1 MAMCYARS
9 SFATNLNGRTRR
21 ATRLSPQH
29 KTRYNGAW
37 RWLAVFAASKK
48 RRSEY
53 LRRREKK
60 SYLSFFFFLFFL
72 FFFSPSFEH
81 DDLR

>member
-37 RWLAVFAASKK
+37 RWLPFLPRVKK

-60 SYLSFFFFLFFL
+60 RVFFFFS
-72 FFFSPSFEH
+72 FFSPSF
-81 DDLR
+81 RA